1 MQYTAKVNV
10 FKIIGK
16 KLKEMYI
23 MFEEKDKKI
32 VWRKNMFDLLL
43 LLLLSFFSWTKTCFG
58 GAENETSIEVFFESL
73 CPFSQKFVAEELVQA
88 YQKLGKT
95 GLKITSLHWRK
106 QSSIKYSK
114 VKTWTCLFQL
124 SGSSLNFLSEHFHKG

>member
-1 MQYTAKVNV
+1 
-10 FKIIGK
+10 
-16 KLKEMYI
+16 MYI
-23 MFEEKDKKI
+23 MFEEKEKNCLK
-32 VWRKNMFDLLL
+32 KNMFYLL

-95 GLKITSLHWRK
+95 GLKITSLH
-106 QSSIKYSK
+106 
-114 VKTWTCLFQL
+114 
-124 SGSSLNFLSEHFHKG
+124 